1 MRLAFTFLLLHKRRK
16 WLMITH
22 WWFFSFAR
30 FGSNTLHICN
40 NCADCTCSST
50 FSVAFFLSAWRA
62 INKGWI
68 YCVSAK
74 TKEHIIGETLLS
86 MQNYE
91 NDHSSTTLQQIWPP
105 RGQGYR
111 DSAGLPTTKSTRSLC
126 IPNVCVCTLILLCI
140 ENFSLCIE
148 SYFLLCI
155 ELHFV
160 VLHCD
165 VVKY

>member
-62 INKGWI
+62 IYKGWI

-126 IPNVCVCTLILLCI
+126 IPNVCAC
-140 ENFSLCIE
+140 NFN
-148 SYFLLCI
+148 
-155 ELHFV
+155 FV
-160 VLHCD
+160 VYRELFFVYRKLFF
-165 VVKY
+165 VVHRITFCRFALRRC